1 MSIIRNIISLIFIVL
16 FVGCVKDESLE
27 KIVFHVDVSD
37 INAYSAKITVT
48 HNATNRDSYYGFM
61 VKGAVADIQSEIAV
75 YLNTVETSQLAEAI
89 HFQRK
94 SVFSITGLSPQET
107 YTFIVFGMNDDG
119 LMYGEPCSTVFCT
132 LESQLS
138 AQINPN
144 WKIGYMGHAVY
155 NNNDYSRINVNVL
168 GNAEERYF
176 LATYEQDFVESFEQ
190 MEDLIVYA
198 TNEFI
203 EKMKEPENEGSWF
216 EDSQVR
222 VDGTSFYRYLH
233 EGDYVSFA
241 IGINIDGS
249 PTGNYVKTDCYH
261 VEKYP
266 AVDGFSNLLG
276 EWIIT
281 DDNNQFF
288 NVEFTEDIVN
298 KSFILKGFGNVD
310 DCPIIVS
317 FNRIDSSLEI
327 RTQSIKDNF
336 EITFNDGT
344 FAEGKL
350 TLKGVYYDSESKLKW
365 TNQSHSLTKGTLNDD
380 GSYTFKSNFRVTMND
395 GTITEKTGM
404 TYYIERNNESNIGFG
419 RMMFPLGMRK
429 K

>member
-1 MSIIRNIISLIFIVL
+1 ML
-16 FVGCVKDESLE
+16 FGSCVKDESME
-27 KIVFHVDVSD
+27 DIVFHVDVSE
-37 INAYSAKITVT
+37 INAYSAIVTVT
-48 HNATNRDSYYGFM
+48 HNASNRDSYYGFT
-61 VKGAVADIQSEIAV
+61 VKGIVDDIQSEIEDF
-75 YLNTVETSQLAEAI
+75 LSTVQTSQLAEAI

-119 LMYGEPCSTVFCT
+119 LRYGEPSSTVFCT
-132 LESQLS
+132 TESNLC

-155 NNNDYSRINVNVL
+155 NNNDYSKINVNVL
-168 GNAEERYF
+168 GNAEERFF
-176 LATYEQDFVESFEQ
+176 LATYEDDFIETFEH
-190 MEDLIVYA
+190 MEDLIIYA
-198 TNEFI
+198 TKEFL
-203 EKMKEPENEGSWF
+203 EKIKEPENETSWF

-222 VDGTSFYRYLH
+222 ADGTSFYRYLQ
-233 EGDYVSFA
+233 EGDYVSLA

-281 DDNNQFF
+281 DENSQLY
-288 NVEFTEDIVN
+288 NVLIAENIVN
-298 KSFILKGFGNVD
+298 KSFVLKGWGNVD
-310 DCPIIVS
+310 NCPIIVS

-336 EITFNDGT
+336 EISFNDGT
-344 FAEGKL
+344 YAKGKL
-350 TLKGVYYDSESKLKW
+350 TLRGVYYDSESKLKW

-380 GSYTFKSNFRVTMND
+380 GSYTFKTNFRVTLND
-395 GTITEKTGM
+395 GTNTEKTGM
-404 TYYIERNNESNIGFG
+404 TYYIERNNENNIGFG
-419 RMMFPLGMRK
+419 RMMFPFGMRK

>member
-1 MSIIRNIISLIFIVL
+1 MSIFKNIISFIFIVQ
-16 FVGCVKDESLE
+16 FVGCVNDESME

-37 INAYSAKITVT
+37 INAFSAKITVT
-48 HNATNRDSYYGFM
+48 HNATNRDSYYGFT
-61 VKGAVADIQSEIAV
+61 VKGVVDDIQSEIV
-75 YLNTVETSQLAEAI
+75 SFISNVQTSHLAEAI

-94 SVFSITGLSPQET
+94 SVFSISGLSPQET

-119 LMYGEPCSTVFCT
+119 LMYGEPCSTVFRT
-132 LESQLS
+132 LESQLC
-138 AQINPN
+138 AQLNPN
-144 WKIGYMGHAVY
+144 WKIGYMGHVVY
-155 NNNDYSRINVNVL
+155 NNNDYSKINVNVL
-168 GNAEERYF
+168 GNAEERFF
-176 LATYEQDFVESFEQ
+176 LATYDEDFIDAFDC

-198 TNEFI
+198 TNEFL
-203 EKMKEPENEGSWF
+203 EKMKEPETEGSWF

-222 VDGTSFYRYLH
+222 VDGTSFYRYLQ

-266 AVDGFSNLLG
+266 AVNGFSNLLG

-281 DDNNQFF
+281 NENNQFY
-288 NVEFTEDIVN
+288 NVEFIEDIVN
-298 KSFILKGFGNVD
+298 KSFILKGWGNVD

-327 RTQSIKDNF
+327 STQSIKDNF
-336 EITFNDGT
+336 EISFNDGT
-344 FAEGKL
+344 YAKGKL
-350 TLKGVYYDSESKLKW
+350 TLRGVYYDSESKLKW
-365 TNQSHSLTKGTLNDD
+365 TNQSHSLTKGILNDD
-380 GSYTFKSNFRVTMND
+380 GNYTFKTNFRVTLSD
-395 GTITEKTGM
+395 GTKTDNTGM
-404 TYYIERNNESNIGFG
+404 TYYIERNYESNIGFG
-419 RMMFPLGMRK
+419 RMMFPFVMRK